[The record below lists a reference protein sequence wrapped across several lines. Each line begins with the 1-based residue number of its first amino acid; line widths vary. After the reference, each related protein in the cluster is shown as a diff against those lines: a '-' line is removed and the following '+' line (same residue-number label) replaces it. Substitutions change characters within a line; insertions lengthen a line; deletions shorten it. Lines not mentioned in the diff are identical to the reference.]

1 MRKASIDVKTGGGTY
16 RVYRCEF
23 ASKKH
28 FNNWYDKMVG
38 YGYSIVGV
46 SFDDGYQGMDGWN
59 KLGTG
64 TIKDEDD
71 E

>member
-1 MRKASIDVKTGGGTY
+1 
-16 RVYRCEF
+16 VYRCEF
-23 ASKKH
+23 TSKKH

-59 KLGTG
+59 KLGT
-64 TIKDEDD
+64 
-71 E
+71 